1 MHGAPRLV
9 ACRCG
14 IAGEACRTI
23 PAPLSLKCIFEV
35 PGTWPK
41 QERRVHCCARL
52 FRLARRA
59 ISRRRSVRACRAVT
73 AITSNCLRPQMG
85 APAASLGMLD
95 RDYRGRMWRH
105 RAAGFFR
112 EGPERGGSFSGTQRS
127 RCTPFNPPPLL
138 QCTVCAAI
146 LKRSPG
152 STEAWAGLFQCRTT
166 STEHL
171 A

>member
-1 MHGAPRLV
+1 
-9 ACRCG
+9 
-14 IAGEACRTI
+14 
-23 PAPLSLKCIFEV
+23 
-35 PGTWPK
+35 
-41 QERRVHCCARL
+41 
-52 FRLARRA
+52 
-59 ISRRRSVRACRAVT
+59 
-73 AITSNCLRPQMG
+73 MG

-112 EGPERGGSFSGTQRS
+112 EGLERGGSFSGTKRS

-146 LKRSPG
+146 LKKKLRFDRSLGWTISMPHHQHRAFG
-152 STEAWAGLFQCRTT
+152 VAYHMAGVGAEKISAHGR
-166 STEHL
+166 